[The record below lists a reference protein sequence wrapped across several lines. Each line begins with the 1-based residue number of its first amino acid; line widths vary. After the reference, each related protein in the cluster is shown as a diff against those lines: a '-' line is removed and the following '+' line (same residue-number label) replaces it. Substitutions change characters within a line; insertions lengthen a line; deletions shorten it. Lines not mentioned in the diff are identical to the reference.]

1 MRNMWQGAS
10 TNWLNVSKDGAT
22 INEGDDVSMKVKKLL
37 ASLTISCLI
46 IGLLSACN
54 SSGTGGGASSGSGD
68 GNLTVIKIASQSPLS
83 GGSAIQGESIKLGG
97 QMALEERQAEFK
109 ELGFDLQFVPYD
121 DQGDQKK
128 GVANSELIG
137 ADQAVL
143 AVLGHLNSG
152 VSIPSSVVYEKYNI
166 PMVSPAS
173 TATDFTDRKLKIANR
188 IVARDDFQGPA
199 GAEYAVN
206 TVGASNIFVIQD
218 KTAYGQGLAEAFR
231 SAAEELGAT
240 ISGYEGITI
249 GEKDF
254 NGVLNQV
261 LSKKPDFIFFG
272 GMYAEAGLIVKQAR
286 EKGIKV
292 PIMGGDALDS
302 SGMIDIAGDKVLDV
316 AYSSVSTDITKSNQA
331 WADKYKEKF
340 GKTVENYSA
349 YGYDSMNIILDGVK
363 KAIEEGEG
371 KLPSREMVRDTIR
384 ATSDFDGIATKV
396 SFDDKGDNE
405 FAKVFIYKF
414 QTATYP
420 GTLVSEIEQ
429 PK

>member
-1 MRNMWQGAS
+1 MKGKKRIA
-10 TNWLNVSKDGAT
+10 WLVSA
-22 INEGDDVSMKVKKLL
+22 
-37 ASLTISCLI
+37 CFI
-46 IGLLSACN
+46 IGLLSGCN
-54 SSGTGGGASSGSGD
+54 STGNAAKPAAGNTSASGGGG
-68 GNLTVIKIASQSPLS
+68 TVIKIASQSPLS

-109 ELGFDLQFVPYD
+109 DLGFDLQFVPYD
-121 DQGDQKK
+121 DQGDSKK
-128 GVANSELIG
+128 GVANAELIG

-199 GAEYAVN
+199 GAEYAVK
-206 TVGASNIFVIQD
+206 TVGAKNIFVIQD
-218 KTAYGQGLAEAFR
+218 KTAYGQGLADAFR
-231 SAAEELGAT
+231 SSAEELGAT
-240 ISGYEGITI
+240 IAGYEGITV

-286 EKGIKV
+286 EKGITV

-302 SGMIDIAGDKVLDV
+302 SGMVDIAGDKLTEV
-316 AYSSVSTDITKSNQA
+316 AYSSVSTDVTKSNKD
-331 WADKYKEKF
+331 WAEKYEAKF
-340 GKTVENYSA
+340 GKSVENYSA
-349 YGYDSMNIILDGVK
+349 YAYDSMNIILNAVK
-363 KAIEEGEG
+363 KAIEDNSG
-371 KLPSREMVRDTIR
+371 KLPTREQVRDAVR
-384 ATSDFDGIATKV
+384 ATTDFDGIATKV

-405 FAKVFIYKF
+405 YAKVFIYKF
-414 QTATYP
+414 DSPTYP
-420 GTLVSEIEQ
+420 GTMVSEIEQ